1 MIKKCK
7 NLRIRSKKGKLY
19 GYCILLKK
27 EVSIYCKC
35 DAIEYKEQKTL
46 KKATYSHFKKEKERF
61 SIIYQDL
68 TKCAECGSKIGHID
82 KNEVY
87 EGSKRSV
94 SMENGFVVP
103 FCIKCHDR
111 FHNDREFALKYKRM
125 FQIAYEK
132 KHSRQDFLNL
142 IHRNYL

>member
-1 MIKKCK
+1 MKCK
-7 NLRIRSKKGKLY
+7 NLRHRNKKGKVY

-27 EVSIYCKC
+27 EVPVFCKC
-35 DAIEYKEQKTL
+35 SDIEYKEQKAL
-46 KKATYSHFKKEKERF
+46 KNVTYRRSKKEKERF

-87 EGSKRSV
+87 EGSKRNV

-103 FCIKCHDR
+103 FCNNCHDR
-111 FHNDREFALKYKRM
+111 FHNDIEFALKYKRM
-125 FQIAYEK
+125 FQKVYEK
-132 KHSRQDFLNL
+132 KYSRKDFLNL

>member
-1 MIKKCK
+1 MKCK
-7 NLRIRSKKGKLY
+7 NLRHRSKKGKVY

-27 EVSIYCKC
+27 EVPIYCKC
-35 DAIEYKEQKTL
+35 DDIKYKEQKAL
-46 KKATYSHFKKEKERF
+46 KKVTYSRAKKEKKRF

-87 EGSKRSV
+87 EGSKRNV
-94 SMENGFVVP
+94 SMEHGFVVP
-103 FCIKCHDR
+103 FCHNCHEH
-111 FHNDREFALKYKRM
+111 FHNDRVFALKYKRM

-132 KHSRQDFLNL
+132 THSREEFLNL
-142 IHRNYL
+142 VHRSYL